1 MINLEAETR
10 CGYLITTEMKSVW
23 NVQLKLLQK
32 LLEACE
38 KHDLKIWAD
47 SGTLIGTIRH
57 KGYIPWDDDIDM
69 IMMRDD
75 YDKLISVCQDE
86 FKDPYF
92 LQTAYSEKA
101 PYSHGHAQLRMNGTT
116 GLLGNNIF
124 MNIHLG
130 IFIDIFVLDNVP
142 EDNNEIRKMALS
154 IMKFQS
160 PLILRMQNKI
170 IISKNIALLLKNIL
184 YRFMPI
190 RIFKRRYK
198 KMENFAKTYADS
210 ASKYVSPILLSQTP
224 DFLMRCKLRKEW
236 FSDTILLPFED
247 IMMPVPKG
255 YHDILTH
262 EYGDYMTPVKAPTM
276 HGGFLAIDPDKDY
289 TQYIPKLRRQ
299 ARKHFINKLLNKN
312 NSQ

>member
-1 MINLEAETR
+1 MINLESETR
-10 CGYLITTEMKSVW
+10 SGYLITAEMKSVW

-32 LLEACE
+32 LLEVCE

-75 YDKLISVCQDE
+75 YDKLISECKDE

-92 LQTAYSEKA
+92 LQTAYSESS
-101 PYSHGHAQLRMNGTT
+101 PYGLGHAQLRMNGTT
-116 GLLGNNIF
+116 AILRENVY

-130 IFIDIFVLDNVP
+130 IFIDIFVLDTVP
-142 EDNNEIRKMALS
+142 ENNNEIRKMALS
-154 IMKFQS
+154 VMKYRS
-160 PLILRMQNKI
+160 PLALRMQNKFI
-170 IISKNIALLLKNIL
+170 VSKNIALMLKSII

-190 RIFKRRYK
+190 GTFKRRYK

-236 FSDTILLPFED
+236 FSDTIWLPFED
-247 IMMPVPKG
+247 VMMPVPKG

-276 HGGFLAIDPDKDY
+276 HGGFLAIDPYKDY

-299 ARKHFINKLLNKN
+299 ARKHFISKLLNKN